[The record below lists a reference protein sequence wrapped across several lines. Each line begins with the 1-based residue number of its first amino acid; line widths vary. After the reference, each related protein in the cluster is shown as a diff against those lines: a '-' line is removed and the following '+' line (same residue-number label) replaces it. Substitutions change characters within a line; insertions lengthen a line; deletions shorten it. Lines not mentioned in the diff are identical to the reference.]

1 MNDINILLLEQ
12 TKNKKLEQYGLDV
25 KSIETFRKKIKKVT
39 EEEAETLG
47 KELFDTIFKSGFND
61 NEDKIIELIYKGA
74 NIEYKNDT
82 KGNFALLICARKNYI
97 KTFITLLKAGANVN
111 QTNNYLTTSVM
122 GSARHGNKEI
132 LELLILMGADVNARC
147 LDGDS
152 AIMMAKCHDNVEC
165 FDMLVNAGVYL
176 NNRNM
181 HNQTIADI
189 SSVADFKL
197 SEITKD
203 VLNKFN
209 EVTSKDVENL
219 LDEAISKM
227 TSIINNSSSDLQS
240 KTSDKDKAKRFN
252 RIS

>member
-12 TKNKKLEQYGLDV
+12 TKKEKLEQYGLDE
-25 KSIETFRKKIKKVT
+25 KSIEKFRKKIKTVT

-74 NIEYKNDT
+74 NIEYKNAT
-82 KGNFALLICARKNYI
+82 KGNFPLLICARKNYI
-97 KTFITLLKAGANVN
+97 KTFIALLKAGANVN
-111 QTNNYLTTSVM
+111 QTNDYLTTSVM

-132 LELLILMGADVNARC
+132 LELLIFMGADVNARC

-152 AIMMAKCHDNVEC
+152 AIMMAKRHDMVEC
-165 FDMLVNAGVYL
+165 FDMLVNAGAYL

-181 HNQTIADI
+181 HNKTIADI

-203 VLNKFN
+203 ILDQFN
-209 EVTSKDVENL
+209 EVTSEDVEIL
-219 LDEAISKM
+219 LDEAMNKM
-227 TSIINNSSSDLQS
+227 TLINNSSSSDLQS
-240 KTSDKDKAKRFN
+240 KTSDKTKRFS